1 MRSSRVPRKGP
12 ISSLMEL
19 FARLRLH
26 LRLLA
31 RSEHGMALPTALFA
45 TIASMGLAGA
55 AVMSSVDAQRGSHR
69 DSDSKSAIAAADA
82 GASVA
87 LLRLNRYASALNAST
102 PCLGLSGETLV
113 LTGAAADGWCPA
125 VEGTVGDS
133 TYSYRATP
141 LAAGSM
147 NVVATGTDGSVS
159 RRIAINFKTTTVG
172 SVLSASG
179 LIGEDSV
186 SLVNS
191 VDVRVGVGTNGNVSL
206 GNSATICGDI
216 RHGVGKK
223 ATYENSSKQCSGYTT
238 TEGNATL
245 PAVSTFIPTDIATNN
260 HNYRLAKCTST
271 EPKLPT
277 GCGLDTYS
285 SGEKKSVWNPVTR
298 EIVISNSSTL
308 TMGGGDYFICR
319 LELVNSSHLIMAA
332 TAQMRI
338 FFDAPENCP
347 GSSTTQLDI
356 GNSSDITATGY
367 NPAKG
372 EFNMPGFY
380 FLGSTTTATYIQ
392 FKNSSNGNEMVIY
405 APNTHINMDN
415 SGTFKGAMAG
425 KSITLKNSVKIEQDK
440 GFTPPQI
447 GGATL
452 YERQS
457 YVECTGPVASP
468 PNANC

>member
-1 MRSSRVPRKGP
+1 
-12 ISSLMEL
+12 MEL
-19 FARLRLH
+19 YARLRH
-26 LRLLA
+26 RLRLLV

-45 TIASMGLAGA
+45 TVASMGLAGA

-87 LLRLNRYASALNAST
+87 LLRLNRYASALNSAT

-113 LTGAAADGWCPA
+113 LTGVTGDGWCPE
-125 VEGTVGDS
+125 VKGTVGGS
-133 TYSYRATP
+133 SYAYRATP
-141 LAAGSM
+141 LAGGSM

-172 SVLSASG
+172 SVLSSAG
-179 LIGEDSV
+179 VIGEEKV

-223 ATYENSSKQCSGYTT
+223 VTYENSSKQCSGYTT

-245 PAVSTFIPTDIATNN
+245 PSVSTFIPTDIATNN
-260 HNYRLAKCTST
+260 HNKRLAKCTSKNVP
-271 EPKLPT
+271 ED
-277 GCGLDTYS
+277 CGLDTYS
-285 SGEKKSVWNPVTR
+285 SGESKSAWNPVTR
-298 EIVISNSSTL
+298 EIVIANSSTL

-319 LELVNSSHLIMAA
+319 LALVNSSHLIMAA

-338 FFDAPENCP
+338 FFDTPENCP
-347 GSSTTQLDI
+347 GASTTQLDI

-367 NPAKG
+367 NPSKG
-372 EFNMPGFY
+372 LFNMPGFY
-380 FLGSTTTATYIQ
+380 FLGSTTTPTYIN

-405 APNTHINMDN
+405 APNTHITMDN
-415 SGTFKGAMAG
+415 SGIFKGAMAG
-425 KSITLKNSVKIEQDK
+425 KSVTLNNSVKIEQDK
-440 GFTPPQI
+440 GFKPPQI

-457 YVECTGPVASP
+457 YVECTGPVATP

>member
-1 MRSSRVPRKGP
+1 MA
-12 ISSLMEL
+12 IL
-19 FARLRLH
+19 ARLGQRLRH
-26 LRLLA
+26 LTN
-31 RSEHGMALPTALFA
+31 SERGMALPTALLA

-55 AVMSSVDAQRGSHR
+55 AVMSSVDVQQGSHR

-87 LLRLNRYASALNAST
+87 LLRLNRYASALNIST

-125 VEGTVGDS
+125 VKGTVGDS

-141 LAAGSM
+141 LAGESM

-172 SVLSASG
+172 SVLSNSG

-186 SLVNS
+186 TLENS
-191 VDVRVGVGTNGNVSL
+191 ADVRVGVGTNGNVSL
-206 GNSATICGDI
+206 ENSATICGNI
-216 RHGVGKK
+216 RHGIGKK
-223 ATYENSSKQCSGYTT
+223 VTYENSSKQCSGYTT

-285 SGEKKSVWNPVTR
+285 AGEKKSAWDPVKR

-347 GSSTTQLDI
+347 GVSTTQLDI

-367 NPAKG
+367 NPSEG
-372 EFNMPGFY
+372 LFNMPGFY
-380 FLGSTTTATYIQ
+380 FLGSTKTPTYIN

-405 APNTHINMDN
+405 APNTHVVMDN
-415 SGTFKGAMAG
+415 SGTFKGAIAG
-425 KSITLKNSVKIEQDK
+425 KSITLKNGVKIEQDK
-440 GFTPPQI
+440 GFVPPQI

-452 YERQS
+452 YQRQS
-457 YVECTGPVASP
+457 YVECTGAVASP

>member
-1 MRSSRVPRKGP
+1 
-12 ISSLMEL
+12 MEIL
-19 FARLRLH
+19 ARLRCR
-26 LRLLA
+26 LRLLV

-69 DSDSKSAIAAADA
+69 DSNSKSAIAAADA

-87 LLRLNRYASALNAST
+87 LLRLNRYASALNSST

-113 LTGAAADGWCPA
+113 LTGVAGDGWCPE
-125 VEGTVGDS
+125 VKGTVGGS
-133 TYSYRATP
+133 SYAYRAAP
-141 LAAGSM
+141 LAGGSS
-147 NVVATGTDGSVS
+147 NVVATGTSGNVS

-172 SVLSASG
+172 SVLSAAG

-216 RHGVGKK
+216 RHGVGKQ

-238 TEGNATL
+238 TEGNQTL
-245 PAVSTFIPTDIATNN
+245 PAVSTFIPTNIATNN
-260 HNYRLAKCTST
+260 SNFRLVKCTS
-271 EPKLPT
+271 KNVPT

-285 SGEKKSVWNPVTR
+285 SDNPHNWPWIPSKR
-298 EIVISNSSTL
+298 ELVIGNSSTL

-319 LELVNSSHLIMAA
+319 LALVNSSHLIMAA

-347 GSSTTQLDI
+347 GVSTAQLEI
-356 GNSSDITATGY
+356 GNSSDVTATGY
-367 NPAKG
+367 NPSKG
-372 EFNMPGFY
+372 LFNMPGFY
-380 FLGSTTTATYIQ
+380 FLGSTTTPTQIR
-392 FKNSSNGNEMVIY
+392 FVNSSSGNEMVIY
-405 APNTHINMDN
+405 APSTDISVDN

-425 KSITLKNSVKIEQDK
+425 KTITLKNSVKIEQDK

-457 YVECTGPVASP
+457 YVECTGPVATP